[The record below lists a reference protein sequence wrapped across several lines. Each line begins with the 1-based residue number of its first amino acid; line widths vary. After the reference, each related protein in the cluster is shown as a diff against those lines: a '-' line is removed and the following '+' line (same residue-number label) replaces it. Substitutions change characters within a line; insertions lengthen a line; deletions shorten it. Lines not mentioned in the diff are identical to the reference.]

1 MHIWSSQKPTDGGTS
16 EAAKWEVTQTEGT
29 SCQGAARQLKRN
41 EMGWGVVLSCPL
53 PQFLFPCWGTGPD
66 MLFRTPFFVGGGRV
80 PFSVRW
86 LQSCAKPVAMI
97 SHLPRRVAFG
107 VN

>member
-66 MLFRTPFFVGGGRV
+66 MLFRTPFFCWGWEG
-80 PFSVRW
+80 PI
-86 LQSCAKPVAMI
+86 LCAMA
-97 SHLPRRVAFG
+97 SELC
-107 VN
+107 